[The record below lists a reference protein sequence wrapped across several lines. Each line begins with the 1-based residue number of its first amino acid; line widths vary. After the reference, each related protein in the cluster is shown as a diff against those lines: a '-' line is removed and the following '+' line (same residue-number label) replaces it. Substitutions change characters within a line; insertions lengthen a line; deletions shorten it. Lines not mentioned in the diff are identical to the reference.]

1 MRKIT
6 IIFLFLM
13 IPVVPGSV
21 IGGIITQSE
30 FNAAQEIIKDYPPG
44 DRIAF
49 WAEQFIGTPYDPDP
63 LGEYVRKKIIV
74 ADERVDC
81 MYMTFRPVELAMS
94 DSYAQTVNNALLLR
108 FMTRGELDKEGRV
121 ANYEDRYQY
130 GMDMIR
136 SGKFG
141 TDISA
146 SIAETESIQ
155 GSRGLETVDIINKKQ
170 SLASIDKI
178 RNGDIIFFVK
188 DPSKRKVGEI
198 VGHIGVAFREND
210 DVLLIHASGTKN
222 GKGSVR
228 KEDLEQYLK
237 DMSFIGIV
245 VTRFD

>member
-1 MRKIT
+1 
-6 IIFLFLM
+6 
-13 IPVVPGSV
+13 
-21 IGGIITQSE
+21 
-30 FNAAQEIIKDYPPG
+30 
-44 DRIAF
+44 
-49 WAEQFIGTPYDPDP
+49 
-63 LGEYVRKKIIV
+63 
-74 ADERVDC
+74 
-81 MYMTFRPVELAMS
+81 MS
-94 DSYAQTVNNALLLR
+94 DTYAQTVDKALSMR

-130 GMDMIR
+130 GMDMIK

-141 TDISA
+141 RDISA

-170 SLASIDKI
+170 SLVSIDKI

-198 VGHIGVAFREND
+198 VGHIGVASRGND
-210 DVLLIHASGTKN
+210 DVSLIHASGTKN
-222 GKGSVR
+222 GKGSVKR
-228 KEDLEQYLK
+228 VGLEQYLN

>member
-1 MRKIT
+1 
-6 IIFLFLM
+6 
-13 IPVVPGSV
+13 
-21 IGGIITQSE
+21 
-30 FNAAQEIIKDYPPG
+30 
-44 DRIAF
+44 
-49 WAEQFIGTPYDPDP
+49 QFIGTPYDPDP

-94 DSYAQTVNNALLLR
+94 DTYAQTVDKALSMR

-141 TDISA
+141 RDISD

-210 DVLLIHASGTKN
+210 DVSLIHASGTKN
-222 GKGSVR
+222 GKGSV
-228 KEDLEQYLK
+228 KKVGLEQYFK

>member
-1 MRKIT
+1 MMPLVSGIA
-6 IIFLFLM
+6 F
-13 IPVVPGSV
+13 
-21 IGGIITQSE
+21 GGIITQSE

-63 LGEYVRKKIIV
+63 LGEYVRRQTII

-94 DSYAQTVNNALLLR
+94 GSYSQTVSNALSMR
-108 FMTRGELDKEGRV
+108 FRTKGALDEKGRV
-121 ANYEDRYQY
+121 TNYEDRYQY

-155 GSRGLETVDIINKKQ
+155 GSRGLETVDIIKKKQ
-170 SLASIDKI
+170 SLVSIDKI

-188 DPSKRKVGEI
+188 DLSKRKVGEI
-198 VGHIGVAFREND
+198 VGHIGVAYREND
-210 DVLLIHASGTKN
+210 YVSLIHASGTKN

-228 KEDLEQYLK
+228 KVGLDQYLK
-237 DMSFIGIV
+237 DMSFIGII